1 MYFIYHTQKLFC
13 NIRQSHPSSYF
24 QNYKYEFLKLYDKEN
39 NPIIYSKN
47 GNVYVP
53 PCVVI
58 REISI
63 ISNTT
68 NCFENVPVKFSNN
81 NITINRFLKDYNI
94 LSKTSIL
101 IPCEKINSILF
112 NDSNNIQIKRN
123 NKIKSVITTN
133 QVNLEKLNLFHSE
146 FNYNF
151 HHKQDI

>member
-1 MYFIYHTQKLFC
+1 
-13 NIRQSHPSSYF
+13 
-24 QNYKYEFLKLYDKEN
+24 
-39 NPIIYSKN
+39 
-47 GNVYVP
+47 
-53 PCVVI
+53 VVI

-63 ISNTT
+63 ISNTS

-133 QVNLEKLNLFHSE
+133 QDNLEKLNLFHSE
-146 FNYNF
+146 FNYSF
-151 HHKQDI
+151 HHK